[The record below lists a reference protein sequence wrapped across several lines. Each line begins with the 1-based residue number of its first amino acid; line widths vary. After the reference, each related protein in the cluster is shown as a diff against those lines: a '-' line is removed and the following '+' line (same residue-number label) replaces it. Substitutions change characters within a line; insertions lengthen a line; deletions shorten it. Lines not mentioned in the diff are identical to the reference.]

1 MSIYLLDTHYLLWAV
16 ADTKKLSKKI
26 NKIIIDPENTIVVS
40 AISFWEV
47 SLKYELGK
55 LTISGF
61 LPEQLPQACAEMGFD
76 IEQLSPIDSSSY
88 HQLNPSFHKDPFDKM
103 LIWQAICNKYT
114 FISND
119 QTIEKYQSLGLRLL
133 SGK

>member
-26 NKIIIDPENTIVVS
+26 NNIITDPENTIVVS
-40 AISFWEV
+40 TISFWEV
-47 SLKYELGK
+47 SLKFALGK
-55 LTISGF
+55 LVISGF
-61 LPEQLPQACAEMGFD
+61 LPEQLPQACTEIGFN
-76 IEQLSPIDSSSY
+76 IEPISPIDSSSY
-88 HQLNPSFHKDPFDKM
+88 YQLNASFHKDPFDKM

-119 QTIEKYQSLGLRLL
+119 KTIEKYQSLGLRLI